1 MEKLQLTP
9 QIFIRYYY
17 EKLFNMD
24 NLDINKFLDMQK
36 LLRLNQ
42 EETEHMNRSITST
55 EIKSVIKN
63 LPTNKSSG
71 QRASQMNSAKY
82 LEKT

>member
-55 EIKSVIKN
+55 EIKLVIKN

-71 QRASQMNSAKY
+71 QRVSQMNSTKY
-82 LEKT
+82 LEKA

>member
-42 EETEHMNRSITST
+42 EETEHMNRSITNT
-55 EIKSVIKN
+55 KIKTVI
-63 LPTNKSSG
+63 
-71 QRASQMNSAKY
+71 
-82 LEKT
+82 

>member
-55 EIKSVIKN
+55 KIKTVI
-63 LPTNKSSG
+63 
-71 QRASQMNSAKY
+71 
-82 LEKT
+82 

>member
-9 QIFIRYYY
+9 QRFIRYYY

-24 NLDINKFLDMQK
+24 NLDINKFQMCK

-42 EETEHMNRSITST
+42 EETEHMNRPITST
-55 EIKSVIKN
+55 EIKSVIK
-63 LPTNKSSG
+63 PPNKQKSRPES
-71 QRASQMNSAKY
+71 QR
-82 LEKT
+82 